1 MSKKNNKNTKYTPK
15 PVPERNIGIDY
26 TDEFWKLMG
35 EAVQSSQV
43 DISSIN
49 ALSNLAQNRESLY
62 QTLDTMAQDPVI
74 SAMLE
79 IYTEDATE
87 TNEKGQIV
95 WVESEES
102 EVTAYVE
109 FLLESLRI
117 DKHIYKW
124 MYSLVKYGDV
134 YLKLFRES
142 DFKDDLLNKSDRT
155 KLNEKFDNIDVEPS
169 DENVQK
175 LEEARVVA
183 YSQNDRLVNYIDL
196 VPNPAEMFE
205 LTKFGKSYAYV
216 KANNLPT
223 LQNDPTNL
231 FNLSQLYKFRRR
243 DVLVY
248 NAVSFVHGAL
258 EDNVS
263 RTPEQIQ
270 IFLSDDDD
278 LTAQEA
284 TIYTVRRGQSILASM
299 YKKWRQVML
308 LESSLLL
315 NRLTKSSLVRIIEV
329 ETADL
334 PKEQVKPYL
343 MRIKNMLEQKASLN
357 IDNNMSEYTNP
368 GPMENNV
375 YVPTHQGVGAINIQ
389 QMGGDVNVKD
399 IADIDYFKNGLYATS
414 RIPKQF
420 LGDTDDAT
428 GFNGGTSL
436 SIVSSRYAKTVKRI
450 QSVML
455 QTLTDAINIL
465 LLDRGQDRFVNQFT
479 LRMQEPVSQEEL
491 DKREARISE
500 IGIVRD
506 VMDLISDIEDESVKF
521 KILKSMLSSAINNTE
536 VLDYIQDEIDDL
548 IKKESEE
555 KSDSDMSSD
564 NDIDSI
570 LDERDSDIG
579 DDTSLGD
586 MFSNDNDDVETH
598 DHADEGENL
607 PTPAELDVG
616 DMSEK

>member
-1 MSKKNNKNTKYTPK
+1 MSKTTNNKNTKYTPK

-26 TDEFWKLMG
+26 TDEFWGLMG
-35 EAVQSSQV
+35 EAIQSSQV

-87 TNEKGQIV
+87 TNENGQIV
-95 WVESEES
+95 WVEAEES

-109 FLLESLRI
+109 FLLDSLRI

-142 DFKDDLLNKSDRT
+142 DFEDDLLSNKERT
-155 KLNEKFDNIDVEPS
+155 KLNEKFDKLEVES
-169 DENVQK
+169 EDKEVQK
-175 LEEARVVA
+175 LEEARIVA
-183 YSQNDRLVNYIDL
+183 YSNDDRLVNYIDI

-223 LQNDPTNL
+223 MQSDPMNA
-231 FNLSQLYKFRRR
+231 FNLTQLYKFRRR

-248 NAVSFVHGAL
+248 NAVSHVHGAL
-258 EDNVS
+258 EDNAS

-270 IFLSDDDD
+270 IFLNDKDEI
-278 LTAQEA
+278 TAQEA

-299 YKKWRQVML
+299 YKKWRQIML

-315 NRLTKSSLVRIIEV
+315 NRLTKSSLVRVIEV

-343 MRIKNMLEQKASLN
+343 MRIKTMLEQKASLN
-357 IDNNMSEYTNP
+357 IDGNMSEYTNP

-389 QMGGDVNVKD
+389 QLGGDVNVKD
-399 IADIDYFKNGLYATS
+399 IADIDYFKNGFYASS

-436 SIVSSRYAKTVKRI
+436 SIVSSRYAKTIKRI
-450 QSVML
+450 QSVMI

-465 LLDRGQDRFVNQFT
+465 LLDRGLDRYVNQFT

-506 VMDLISDIEDESVKF
+506 VMDLISDVEDESVKF

-536 VLDYIQDEIDDL
+536 VLDYIQDEIDKL
-548 IKKESEE
+548 VKQKSEDSDFG
-555 KSDSDMSSD
+555 KSDDS
-564 NDIDSI
+564 DIDSI
-570 LDERDSDIG
+570 LDEREDSPSSN
-579 DDTSLGD
+579 TSLGD
-586 MFSNDNDDVETH
+586 LFRDDDNTEISTS
-598 DHADEGENL
+598 ADEDDSL
-607 PTPAELDVG
+607 PTPAELGAG
-616 DMSEK
+616 DMSSN

>member
-1 MSKKNNKNTKYTPK
+1 MSKTKNNKNTKYTPK

-26 TDEFWKLMG
+26 TDEFWELMG

-87 TNEKGQIV
+87 TNENGQIV
-95 WVESEES
+95 WVEAEES

-109 FLLESLRI
+109 FLLDSLRV

-124 MYSLVKYGDV
+124 MYSLVKYGDL

-142 DFKDDLLNKSDRT
+142 DFEDDLLSNKERT
-155 KLNEKFDNIDVEPS
+155 KLNEKFDKLEVGSEDKE
-169 DENVQK
+169 VQK
-175 LEEARVVA
+175 LEEARIVA
-183 YSQNDRLVNYIDL
+183 YSNDDRLVNYIDI

-223 LQNDPTNL
+223 MQGDPMNA
-231 FNLSQLYKFRRR
+231 FNLTQLYKFRRR

-248 NAVSFVHGAL
+248 NAVSHVHGAL
-258 EDNVS
+258 EDNAS

-270 IFLSDDDD
+270 IFLNDKDEI
-278 LTAQEA
+278 TAQEA

-299 YKKWRQVML
+299 YKKWRQIML

-315 NRLTKSSLVRIIEV
+315 NRLTKSSLVRVIEV

-343 MRIKNMLEQKASLN
+343 MRIKTMLEQKASLN
-357 IDNNMSEYTNP
+357 IDGNMSEYTNP

-389 QMGGDVNVKD
+389 QLGGDVNVKD
-399 IADIDYFKNGLYATS
+399 IADIDYFKNGFYAAS

-436 SIVSSRYAKTVKRI
+436 SIVSSRYAKTIKRI
-450 QSVML
+450 QSVMV

-465 LLDRGQDRFVNQFT
+465 LLDRGLDRYVNQFT

-506 VMDLISDIEDESVKF
+506 VMDLISDVEDESVKF

-536 VLDYIQDEIDDL
+536 VLDYIQDEID
-548 IKKESEE
+548 KMVKQESEDSDFG
-555 KSDSDMSSD
+555 KSDDS
-564 NDIDSI
+564 DIDSI
-570 LDERDSDIG
+570 LDEREDSPSP
-579 DDTSLGD
+579 DTSLGD
-586 MFSNDNDDVETH
+586 LFGDDDNTEISTSADD
-598 DHADEGENL
+598 DDSL
-607 PTPAELDVG
+607 PTPAELGAG
-616 DMSEK
+616 DMSDN

>member
-1 MSKKNNKNTKYTPK
+1 MSRNKEDKRVGNKITPK

-26 TDEFWKLMG
+26 DNEFWNIMS
-35 EAVQSSQV
+35 EAATNSQV
-43 DISSIN
+43 DVTSLN
-49 ALSNLAQNRESLY
+49 ALSNIAQNRETLY
-62 QTLDTMAQDPVI
+62 QTLDTMAQDPII

-87 TNEKGQIV
+87 TNENGDIV
-95 WVESEES
+95 WVEAEDS
-102 EVTAYVE
+102 EVSAYVN
-109 FLLESLRI
+109 FLLESLRV

-124 MYSLVKYGDV
+124 MHSLVKYGDV

-142 DFKDDLLNKSDRT
+142 DFSDDLLTNKDRT
-155 KLNEKFDNIDVEPS
+155 TLNEKFEKAVANETSPL
-169 DENVQK
+169 N
-175 LEEARVVA
+175 EARVVA
-183 YSQNDRLVNYIDL
+183 YTSDDRLVNYIDL

-216 KANNLPT
+216 KANNIPT
-223 LQNDPTNL
+223 LQENINSVY
-231 FNLSQLYKFRRR
+231 NLSYLYKFRRR

-248 NAVSFVHGAL
+248 NAVSYVHGAL
-258 EDNVS
+258 EDNGS

-270 IFLSDDDD
+270 IFLSDNIDDISATD
-278 LTAQEA
+278 T
-284 TIYTVRRGQSILASM
+284 TIYTVRRGQSILAPM
-299 YKKWRQVML
+299 YKKWRQIML
-308 LESSLLL
+308 LEASMLL

-343 MRIKNMLEQKASLN
+343 MRIKSMLEQKASLN
-357 IDNNMSEYTNP
+357 VGENMSEYTNP

-375 YVPTHQGVGAINIQ
+375 YVPTHNGVGAINIQ
-389 QMGGDVNVKD
+389 QLGGDVNVKD
-399 IADIDYFKNGLYATS
+399 IADIDYFKNGFYSAS

-436 SIVSSRYAKTVKRI
+436 SIVSSRYAKTIKRI
-450 QSVML
+450 QAVMT

-465 LLDRGQDRFVNQFT
+465 LLDRGLDRYVNQFT

-506 VMDLISDIEDESVKF
+506 VMDLITDLDDESAKLR
-521 KILKSMLSSAINNTE
+521 ILKSLLAQAINNQE
-536 VLDYIQDEIDDL
+536 VLDLIQDEIDNL
-548 IKKESEE
+548 TEKEADEGLGGSA
-555 KSDSDMSSD
+555 

-570 LDERDSDIG
+570 VDERADDSG
-579 DDTSLGD
+579 DFGSSSNTSLGD
-586 MFSNDNDDVETH
+586 LF
-598 DHADEGENL
+598 ADESDSSSSEPEGDEL
-607 PTPAELDVG
+607 PTPADLGAG
-616 DMSEK
+616 DLSDN

>member
-1 MSKKNNKNTKYTPK
+1 MSKTKNNKNTKYTPK
-15 PVPERNIGIDY
+15 SVPERNIGIDY
-26 TDEFWKLMG
+26 TDDFWELMG

-87 TNEKGQIV
+87 TNENGQIV
-95 WVESEES
+95 WVEAEES

-109 FLLESLRI
+109 FLLDSLRI

-142 DFKDDLLNKSDRT
+142 DFEDDLLSNKERT
-155 KLNEKFDNIDVEPS
+155 KLNEKFDKLEVGSEDKE
-169 DENVQK
+169 VQK
-175 LEEARVVA
+175 LEEARIVA
-183 YSQNDRLVNYIDL
+183 YSNDDRLVNYIDI

-223 LQNDPTNL
+223 MQGDPVNA
-231 FNLSQLYKFRRR
+231 FNLTQLYKFRRR

-248 NAVSFVHGAL
+248 NAVSHVHGAL
-258 EDNVS
+258 EDNAS

-270 IFLSDDDD
+270 IFLNDKDEI
-278 LTAQEA
+278 TAQEA

-299 YKKWRQVML
+299 YKKWRQIML

-315 NRLTKSSLVRIIEV
+315 NRLTKSSLVRVIEV

-343 MRIKNMLEQKASLN
+343 MRIKTMLEQKASLN
-357 IDNNMSEYTNP
+357 IDGNMSEYTNP

-389 QMGGDVNVKD
+389 QLGGDVNVKD
-399 IADIDYFKNGLYATS
+399 IADIDYFKNGFYAAS

-436 SIVSSRYAKTVKRI
+436 SIVSSRYAKTIKRI
-450 QSVML
+450 QSVMV

-465 LLDRGQDRFVNQFT
+465 LLDRGLDRYVNQFT

-506 VMDLISDIEDESVKF
+506 VMDLISDVEDESVKF

-536 VLDYIQDEIDDL
+536 VLDYIQDEID
-548 IKKESEE
+548 KMVKQESEDSDFG
-555 KSDSDMSSD
+555 KSDDS
-564 NDIDSI
+564 DIDSI
-570 LDERDSDIG
+570 LDEREDSPSP
-579 DDTSLGD
+579 DTSLGD
-586 MFSNDNDDVETH
+586 LFGDDDNTEISTS
-598 DHADEGENL
+598 ADEDDSL
-607 PTPAELDVG
+607 PTPAELGAG
-616 DMSEK
+616 DMSDN

>member
-1 MSKKNNKNTKYTPK
+1 MSKTKNNKNTKYTPN

-26 TDEFWKLMG
+26 TDEFWGLMG

-87 TNEKGQIV
+87 TNENGQIV
-95 WVESEES
+95 WVEAEES

-109 FLLESLRI
+109 FLLDSLRI

-142 DFKDDLLNKSDRT
+142 DFEDDLLSNKERT
-155 KLNEKFDNIDVEPS
+155 KLNEKFDKLEVGSEDKEL
-169 DENVQK
+169 QK
-175 LEEARVVA
+175 LEEARIVA
-183 YSQNDRLVNYIDL
+183 YSNDDRLVNYIDI

-223 LQNDPTNL
+223 MQGDPMNA
-231 FNLSQLYKFRRR
+231 FNLTQLYKFRRR

-248 NAVSFVHGAL
+248 NAVSHVHGAL
-258 EDNVS
+258 EDNAS

-270 IFLSDDDD
+270 IFLNDKDEI
-278 LTAQEA
+278 TAQEA

-299 YKKWRQVML
+299 YKKWRQIML

-315 NRLTKSSLVRIIEV
+315 NRLTKSSLVRVIEV

-343 MRIKNMLEQKASLN
+343 MRIKTMLEQKASLN
-357 IDNNMSEYTNP
+357 IDGNMSEYTNP

-389 QMGGDVNVKD
+389 QLGGDVNVKD
-399 IADIDYFKNGLYATS
+399 IADVDYFKNGFYAAS

-436 SIVSSRYAKTVKRI
+436 SIVSSRYAKTIKRI
-450 QSVML
+450 QSVMV

-465 LLDRGQDRFVNQFT
+465 LLDRGLDRYVNQFT

-506 VMDLISDIEDESVKF
+506 VMDLISDVEDESVKF

-536 VLDYIQDEIDDL
+536 VLDYIQDEID
-548 IKKESEE
+548 KMVKQESEDSDFG
-555 KSDSDMSSD
+555 KSDDS
-564 NDIDSI
+564 DIDSI
-570 LDERDSDIG
+570 LDEREDSPSP
-579 DDTSLGD
+579 DTSLGD
-586 MFSNDNDDVETH
+586 LFGDDDNTEISTSADD
-598 DHADEGENL
+598 DDSL
-607 PTPAELDVG
+607 PTPAELGAG
-616 DMSEK
+616 DMSDN

>member
-1 MSKKNNKNTKYTPK
+1 MSKSKEDKRVGNKITPK

-26 TDEFWKLMG
+26 DNEFWDIMT
-35 EAVQSSQV
+35 EAATNSQV
-43 DISSIN
+43 DVTSLN
-49 ALSNLAQNRESLY
+49 ALSNIAQNRETLY
-62 QTLDTMAQDPVI
+62 QTLDTMAQDPII

-87 TNEKGQIV
+87 TNENGDIV
-95 WVESEES
+95 WVESEDS
-102 EVTAYVE
+102 EVSAYVN
-109 FLLESLRI
+109 FLLESLRV

-124 MYSLVKYGDV
+124 MHSLVKYGDI

-142 DFKDDLLNKSDRT
+142 DFSDDLLTNKDRT
-155 KLNEKFDNIDVEPS
+155 TLNEKFEKAVDSEKSPLN
-169 DENVQK
+169 
-175 LEEARVVA
+175 EARVVA
-183 YSQNDRLVNYIDL
+183 YTSDDRLVNYIDL

-216 KANNLPT
+216 KANNIPT
-223 LQNDPTNL
+223 LQENIDSVY
-231 FNLSQLYKFRRR
+231 NLSYLYKFRRR

-248 NAVSFVHGAL
+248 NAVSYVHGAL
-258 EDNVS
+258 EDNGS

-270 IFLSDDDD
+270 IFLSDNIDDISATD
-278 LTAQEA
+278 A
-284 TIYTVRRGQSILASM
+284 TIYTVRRGQSILAPM
-299 YKKWRQVML
+299 YKKWRQIML
-308 LESSLLL
+308 LEASMLL

-343 MRIKNMLEQKASLN
+343 MRIKSMLEQKASFN
-357 IDNNMSEYTNP
+357 VGDSMSEYTNP

-375 YVPTHQGVGAINIQ
+375 YVPTHNGVGAINIQ
-389 QMGGDVNVKD
+389 QLGGDVNVKD
-399 IADIDYFKNGLYATS
+399 IADIDYFKNGFYSAS

-436 SIVSSRYAKTVKRI
+436 SIVSSRYAKTIKRI
-450 QSVML
+450 QAVML
-455 QTLTDAINIL
+455 QTLTDAVNIL
-465 LLDRGQDRFVNQFT
+465 LLDRGLDRYVNQFT

-506 VMDLISDIEDESVKF
+506 VMDLITDLEDESAKLR
-521 KILKSMLSSAINNTE
+521 ILKSLLAQAINNQE
-536 VLDYIQDEIDDL
+536 VLDLIQDEIDTL
-548 IKKESEE
+548 LEENSEE
-555 KSDSDMSSD
+555 EFDSSA

-570 LDERDSDIG
+570 LDDRDGG
-579 DDTSLGD
+579 DSNFESPSSKSLGD
-586 MFSNDNDDVETH
+586 MFTDESDSSTSEDD
-598 DHADEGENL
+598 NL
-607 PTPAELDVG
+607 PTPADLGAG
-616 DMSEK
+616 DLSDN

>member
-1 MSKKNNKNTKYTPK
+1 MSRNKEDKRVGNKITPK
-15 PVPERNIGIDY
+15 PIPERNIGIDY
-26 TDEFWKLMG
+26 DNEFWDIMS
-35 EAVQSSQV
+35 EATTNSQV
-43 DISSIN
+43 DVTSLN
-49 ALSNLAQNRESLY
+49 ALSNIAQNRETLY
-62 QTLDTMAQDPVI
+62 QTLDTMAQDPII

-87 TNEKGQIV
+87 TNENGDIV
-95 WVESEES
+95 WVEAEDS
-102 EVTAYVE
+102 EVSAYVN
-109 FLLESLRI
+109 FLLESLRV

-124 MYSLVKYGDV
+124 MHSLVKYGDV

-142 DFKDDLLNKSDRT
+142 DFSDDLLTNKDRT
-155 KLNEKFDNIDVEPS
+155 TLNEKFEKAVTNETSPL
-169 DENVQK
+169 N
-175 LEEARVVA
+175 EARVVA
-183 YSQNDRLVNYIDL
+183 YTSDDRLVNYVDL

-216 KANNLPT
+216 KANNIPT
-223 LQNDPTNL
+223 LQENINSVY
-231 FNLSQLYKFRRR
+231 NLSYLYKFRRR

-248 NAVSFVHGAL
+248 NAVSYVHGAL
-258 EDNVS
+258 EDNGS

-270 IFLSDDDD
+270 IFLSDNIDDISATD
-278 LTAQEA
+278 T
-284 TIYTVRRGQSILASM
+284 TIYTVRRGQSILAPM
-299 YKKWRQVML
+299 YKKWRQIML
-308 LESSLLL
+308 LEASMLL

-343 MRIKNMLEQKASLN
+343 MRIKSMLEQKASLN
-357 IDNNMSEYTNP
+357 VGENMSEYTNP

-375 YVPTHQGVGAINIQ
+375 YVPTHNGVGAINIQ
-389 QMGGDVNVKD
+389 QLGGDVNVKD
-399 IADIDYFKNGLYATS
+399 IADIDYFKNGFYSAS

-436 SIVSSRYAKTVKRI
+436 SIVSSRYAKTIKRI
-450 QSVML
+450 QAVML

-465 LLDRGQDRFVNQFT
+465 LLDRGLDRYVNQFT

-506 VMDLISDIEDESVKF
+506 VMDLITDLDDESAKLR
-521 KILKSMLSSAINNTE
+521 ILKSLLAQAINNQE
-536 VLDYIQDEIDDL
+536 VLDLIQDEIDNLTEEEAD
-548 IKKESEE
+548 ESLGG
-555 KSDSDMSSD
+555 SA

-570 LDERDSDIG
+570 VDERADDSG
-579 DDTSLGD
+579 DFESSSNTSLGD
-586 MFSNDNDDVETH
+586 LF
-598 DHADEGENL
+598 ADEPDSSSSEPEGDEL
-607 PTPAELDVG
+607 PTPADLGAG
-616 DMSEK
+616 DLSDN